1 MLPELIGAFMSMI
14 GYGIV
19 AFAIWKLTQIATELG
34 EIKEILTDI
43 RRNSDNGLHTS
54 PEFPK
59 PAENLSRAVTT
70 ASYSEV
76 LTNSEPQ
83 H

>member
-19 AFAIWKLTQIATELG
+19 AFAIWKLTIIATELG
-34 EIKEILTDI
+34 EIKEILSDI
-43 RRNSDNGLHTS
+43 RRNTDTGSVQ
-54 PEFPK
+54 
-59 PAENLSRAVTT
+59 NLARAVSE
-70 ASYSEV
+70 ASYSIEEPIS
-76 LTNSEPQ
+76 SEPQ